1 MRKSRRQLA
10 SAQGTRN
17 TKNARSRTTAKRKSS
32 QSNGSGS
39 VLHVATPQSK
49 RLQFLDELEM
59 IAPEGMEASARD
71 VPLDFTGL
79 SSEGVGQQHS
89 EWAVRLGYCLYEISI
104 RASRLGSL
112 KGAIKDKRV
121 PENKIKKAQREISV
135 LQEEVTL
142 LKGIADAYKQFVAAA
157 SREMTRR
164 GIEVAPRD

>member
-17 TKNARSRTTAKRKSS
+17 TKSARSRGSAGRKSS
-32 QSNGSGS
+32 QSNGSES

-49 RLQFLDELEM
+49 RLRFLDELEM

-71 VPLDFTGL
+71 VPLDFTPL
-79 SSEGVGQQHS
+79 SSEAVGQQHS
-89 EWAVRLGYCLYEISI
+89 EWAVRLGYCLYEIGL
-104 RASRLGSL
+104 RASRLGFL
-112 KGAIKDKRV
+112 KGAVKDKRV
-121 PENKIKKAQREISV
+121 PKNKIEDAQEEIAV
-135 LQEEVTL
+135 LQEEVTI